1 MNTFKK
7 RIDELGR
14 IVIPKEIR
22 NSIKINN
29 FDELELFVDSDSIM
43 IKKSIGLELYKDKL
57 DNILGFLSSLLNFKI
72 IIFSPNK
79 LISSNYENMN
89 NVINVEL
96 DFNFLISSN
105 NTINS
110 IKIGDSKVDGY
121 MYTDSLIV
129 DSNLLGYIMFVGKE
143 KFIDIN
149 ILKELK
155 NIIIDL
161 IN

>member
-29 FDELELFVDSDSIM
+29 FDELELFVDSDAIV
-43 IKKSIGLELYKDKL
+43 IKKTIGLELCKNKF
-57 DNILGFLSSLLNFKI
+57 DNLLNFLSDLLNFKI
-72 IIFSPNK
+72 FVFTPSILVSC
-79 LISSNYENMN
+79 NYENMN
-89 NVINVEL
+89 KVKSVEL
-96 DFNFLISSN
+96 DFKSLITN
-105 NTINS
+105 NNS
-110 IKIGDSKVDGY
+110 ISYINIGDNQIEGY
-121 MYTDSLIV
+121 MYTDSLII
-129 DSNLLGYIMFVGKE
+129 DSNLLGYIMFLSKD
-143 KFIDIN
+143 KFTDIV
-149 ILKELK
+149 ILKKIK

>member
-29 FDELELFVDSDSIM
+29 FDELELFVDNDFIV
-43 IKKSIGLELYKDKL
+43 IKKTIGLELYKERI
-57 DNILGFLSSLLNFKI
+57 DNLLRLLSDLLNFR
-72 IIFSPNK
+72 IFVFSSNK
-79 LISSNYENMN
+79 LISSNYENKN

-96 DFNFLISSN
+96 DFNALISN
-105 NTINS
+105 NNSMNFIN
-110 IKIGDSKVDGY
+110 INDSKIDGY
-121 MYTDSLIV
+121 IYIDNLIV

-143 KFIDIN
+143 RFNDIDI
-149 ILKELK
+149 LKHLK

>member
-29 FDELELFVDSDSIM
+29 FDELELFVDSDSII
-43 IKKSIGLELYKDKL
+43 IKKTIGLELHKEKL
-57 DNILGFLSSLLNFKI
+57 DNLLSFLSSLFHFRI
-72 IIFSPNK
+72 FIFSPNK
-79 LISSNYENMN
+79 LISSNYETMN
-89 NVINVEL
+89 NVVNVVL
-96 DFNFLISSN
+96 DFNSLISN
-105 NTINS
+105 NNSMNS
-110 IKIGDSKVDGY
+110 INISDCKIGGY
-121 MYTDSLIV
+121 IYTDSLIV
-129 DSNLLGYIMFVGKE
+129 DSNLLGYIMFISKE
-143 KFIDIN
+143 KFNNIG
-149 ILKELK
+149 ILKQIK

>member
-29 FDELELFVDSDSIM
+29 FDELELFIDNDSIV
-43 IKKSIGLELYKDKL
+43 IKKTIGLELYKEKL
-57 DNILGFLSSLLNFKI
+57 DNLLSLLSILLNFKI
-72 IIFSPNK
+72 LIFTPNK
-79 LISSNYENMN
+79 LISSNYENVN
-89 NVINVEL
+89 NVLNVQL
-96 DFNFLISSN
+96 DFNSLISN
-105 NTINS
+105 NNSMNS
-110 IKIGDSKVDGY
+110 INISDNGIDGY
-121 MYTDSLIV
+121 IYTDSLIV
-129 DSNLLGYIMFVGKE
+129 DSNLLGYIMFISKE
-143 KFIDIN
+143 KFNDIDI
-149 ILKELK
+149 LKQLK

>member
-29 FDELELFVDSDSIM
+29 FDELELFVDSDSIV
-43 IKKSIGLELYKDKL
+43 IKKTIGLELYKEKL
-57 DNILGFLSSLLNFKI
+57 DTLLSFLSSLLNFKI
-72 IIFSPNK
+72 FIFSPTK
-79 LISSNYENMN
+79 LISNNYENINNMN
-89 NVINVEL
+89 SIEL
-96 DFNFLISSN
+96 DFNSLISSN

-110 IKIGDSKVDGY
+110 IKIGDSKVNGY
-121 MYTDSLIV
+121 IYTDSLIL
-129 DSNLLGYIMFVGKE
+129 DSNLLGYIIFVDKE
-143 KFIDIN
+143 KFNDIDK
-149 ILKELK
+149 LKKFK

>member
-29 FDELELFVDSDSIM
+29 FDELELFVDSDSIV
-43 IKKSIGLELYKDKL
+43 IKKTIGLELCKNKF
-57 DNILGFLSSLLNFKI
+57 DNLLNFLSDLLNFKI
-72 IIFSPNK
+72 FVFTPSILVSC
-79 LISSNYENMN
+79 NYENMN
-89 NVINVEL
+89 KVKSVEL
-96 DFNFLISSN
+96 DFKSLITN
-105 NTINS
+105 NNS
-110 IKIGDSKVDGY
+110 ISYINIGDNQIEGY
-121 MYTDSLIV
+121 MYTDSLII
-129 DSNLLGYIMFVGKE
+129 DSNLLGYIMFLSKD
-143 KFIDIN
+143 KFTDIV
-149 ILKELK
+149 ILKKIK

>member
-29 FDELELFVDSDSIM
+29 FDELELFVDSDSIV
-43 IKKSIGLELYKDKL
+43 IKKTIGLELYKEKL
-57 DNILGFLSSLLNFKI
+57 DNLLKFLSSILNFRI
-72 IIFSPNK
+72 FVFSPNK
-79 LISSNYENMN
+79 LISSNYDNMN
-89 NVINVEL
+89 NVVNVEL
-96 DFNFLISSN
+96 DFNNLISSN
-105 NTINS
+105 NSISSIN
-110 IKIGDSKVDGY
+110 IADRKIDGY

-129 DSNLLGYIMFVGKE
+129 DSNLLGYIMFIGKE
-143 KFIDIN
+143 RLDNADIF
-149 ILKELK
+149 KQLK